1 MSQVGEFL
9 VLEVVDLFVECLGRV
24 GREDAGLLQ
33 FVLGL
38 SDRLRV
44 GRVTGYSLV
53 QDALSMEFLP
63 GGQNPHWQ
71 VTRVGIRRGIGQGFL
86 LAFSRRPKIKLN
98 AYER

>member
-1 MSQVGEFL
+1 MPTEPEVGYIDGVYSHLDEVVQHVSQVSEFL

-63 GGQNPHWQ
+63 GGQKPH
-71 VTRVGIRRGIGQGFL
+71 
-86 LAFSRRPKIKLN
+86 
-98 AYER
+98 